1 MTLFRLV
8 WRSLR
13 QHALSSCV
21 TATGVALAGGLMMA
35 VWSLR
40 EQAQIAFTQMTGGVD
55 AVLGARGAKLQL
67 VLNSLFHL
75 DESAGNMPWAEYEAI
90 KKHPQVQAAVPIGV
104 GDSYRGFRVV
114 GTLPSYFTELEP
126 APGQRYRV
134 RAPGRLF
141 DPLAR
146 EAVVGSYVAE
156 RLNLKRGDSFRPSH
170 GVLEDG
176 TTHEEDYLVVGI
188 LESANTPADRVIW
201 IPLEGIQ
208 TMSGHDARAATDVS
222 AVLLRFRSG
231 STAGFALERQI
242 NKEGT
247 KLTLAWPLGRILV
260 QLFDKV
266 AWLDRVLALVAWLV
280 ALVASAAILASLHNA
295 MNERRRELGILR
307 TLGARRRTVFALVT
321 AEGAAVAAFGAVG
334 AYFVYGAI
342 LTAAGT
348 ILRHQ
353 VGVVLNTWSWN
364 GVLLWA
370 PAALVLLGA
379 LAGAIPA
386 IKAYRLEVAEA
397 LAPDS

>member
-35 VWSLR
+35 VWGLR
-40 EQAQIAFTQMTGGVD
+40 EQAQVAFTQMTGGVD

-75 DESAGNMPWAEYEAI
+75 DESAGNLSWADYEAVR
-90 KKHPQVQAAVPIGV
+90 KHPQVQAAVPIGV

-114 GTLPSYFTELEP
+114 GTLPSYFTDLEP
-126 APGQRYRV
+126 SPGQRYRV

-156 RLNLKRGDSFRPSH
+156 RLNLKRGDSFHPSH

-176 TTHEEDYLVVGI
+176 TAHNEDYLVVGI
-188 LESANTPADRVIW
+188 LEPANTPADRVIW

-208 TMSGHDARAATDVS
+208 NMSGHDARNATDVS

-231 STAGFALERQI
+231 AAAGFAMDRQI

-247 KLTLAWPLGRILV
+247 RLTLAWPLGRILV

-280 ALVASAAILASLHNA
+280 AMVASAAILASLHNA

-321 AEGAAVAAFGAVG
+321 AEGATVAALGALGSYV
-334 AYFVYGAI
+334 VYGAI
-342 LTAAGT
+342 LTAAGA

-353 VGVVLNTWSWN
+353 VGVVLNTWAWN
-364 GVLLWA
+364 NVLLWA
-370 PAALVLLGA
+370 PGALVLLGA

-386 IKAYRLEVAEA
+386 VKAYRLEVAEA